1 MSLDKMQQLIGS
13 LAKTINDNHKIATP
27 VLAVKL
33 AKSLEAYP
41 HDQTLG
47 SMSRVIEK
55 MAANNTLFISRG
67 ELKSLYHKLHS
78 YNTKFAELFQ
88 EELGSTDSLPTPTYQ
103 TRDDSSAELNPYE
116 MADPILSNAL
126 SSVFENAP
134 LKMYSQNL
142 ANAALNSVETT
153 LDAWGIKPSSLSV
166 NAGSD
171 KFLVLKADYE
181 TPKGVTSLFVPI
193 EIYDNKI
200 AEASVFMGNSGPVD
214 LNYTNVKEY
223 VTTNAG
229 NKIRINGETI
239 LDVLTKSAMEKREIS
254 AAEMALMKVNASKQT
269 QGQFFQNQVVG
280 QKIAEASKE
289 DVALPQ
295 QPHFQSFADK
305 FSSPQGV
312 ANFQFGDDKINIA
325 RDNIFRELVSMG
337 HKSPQIA
344 VTGSNEDTVFYSV
357 SLYGGQVAFKVPV
370 NISAGVVNKPT
381 VLICNGS
388 ISSFEKSEIDKLYIN
403 EKTDLQA
410 AAEAS
415 PLGMLKA
422 SELVETIRTA
432 LASNNYSRAEDA
444 LNVLSNL
451 GDEKAYAMGFH
462 AYLNGLGTKKAEASD
477 KCGCTMQ
484 IKNGTSK
491 HPICGHTGLPITKVY
506 QDSEG
511 NCRPLYRRGMDDTY
525 EGASFMNAKVFG

>member
-33 AKSLEAYP
+33 AKSLEAHP

-47 SMSRVIEK
+47 AMSRVIEK

-67 ELKSLYHKLHS
+67 ELRGLYHKLHS

-88 EELGSTDSLPTPTYQ
+88 EELGDTESLPTPTYQ
-103 TRDDSSAELNPYE
+103 TRDDSFAELNPYE
-116 MADPILSNAL
+116 VADPILSNAL
-126 SSVFENAP
+126 GSIFENAP
-134 LKMYSQNL
+134 LKMYSQKL
-142 ANAALNSVETT
+142 ANAALRSVETT
-153 LDAWGIKPSSLSV
+153 LDAWGVKPSSLSV

-181 TPKGVTSLFVPI
+181 TPKGITSLHVPI
-193 EIYDNKI
+193 EIYDNKV
-200 AEASVFMGNSGPVD
+200 AEAAVFMGNSGPVD

-223 VTTNAG
+223 VIANAG
-229 NKIRINGETI
+229 KKACVGGAAI
-239 LDVLTKSAMEKREIS
+239 LDVLTKAATEKREITT
-254 AAEMALMKVNASKQT
+254 AEMALIKVNASKQS

-289 DVALPQ
+289 DVELPQ
-295 QPHFQSFADK
+295 SPHFKSFADK
-305 FSSPQGV
+305 FASPQGV
-312 ANFQFGDDKINIA
+312 ANFQFGEDKINIA
-325 RDNIFRELVSMG
+325 RDNIFRGLVSMG
-337 HKSPQIA
+337 HKNPQIA
-344 VTGSNEDTVFYSV
+344 ITGSNENTVFYSV

-370 NISAGVVNKPT
+370 TILAGVVNKPT
-381 VLICNGS
+381 VLVCNGS
-388 ISSFEKSEIDKLYIN
+388 ISAFEKSEIDKLYIN

-422 SELVETIRTA
+422 SELVETIRTS
-432 LASNNYSRAEDA
+432 LASSNYSRAEEA

-462 AYLNGLGTKKAEASD
+462 AYLNGLGTKKAEASVES
-477 KCGCTMQ
+477 GCTMQ
-484 IKNGTSK
+484 IKSNTSK
-491 HPICGHTGLPITKVY
+491 YPICGHTGLPINKVY

-525 EGASFMNAKVFG
+525 EGASFMNAKIFG